1 LNVNKKRVM
10 VTGGAGFIGINLVS
24 RLLGEN
30 NIVYCVDNFYSSSRN
45 KVKSFLSNNN
55 FRLVEMDMME
65 DIDVQVDE
73 IYNLACPASP
83 KAYQKDPVYT
93 LKVNFNGV
101 LNMLNLATKY
111 NSKILQASTSEIYGN
126 PMVKSQKEN
135 YFGNVNPVGTRAC
148 YNEGKRCAEALFF
161 DFNRKYGTNIKV
173 IRIFNT
179 YGPGMMK
186 DDGRVVSNFIN
197 QALDN
202 KDITVYGDGFQT
214 RSFCYIEDLVDGM
227 IKMMKTPKP
236 FKGPLNLGNPNEIT
250 ILDLANKVI
259 EMTNSKSKLIYL
271 PIPKDDP
278 ETRRP
283 DISLA
288 KEVLDWEPKVDLE
301 DGLKKTVGY
310 YRKKGD

>member
-1 LNVNKKRVM
+1 MSKDKKRVM

-24 RLLGEN
+24 RLLEEG
-30 NIVYCVDNFYSSSRN
+30 NIVYCVDNFYSSSKNRI
-45 KVKSFLSNNN
+45 KGFLANNN
-55 FRLVEMDMME
+55 FRLVEMDIME
-65 DIDVQVDE
+65 DIDIQVDE

-83 KAYQKDPVYT
+83 KAYQKDPIYT

-161 DFNRKYGTNIKV
+161 DFNRKYRTNIKV

-197 QALDN
+197 QALEN
-202 KDITVYGDGFQT
+202 QDITVYGDGSQT
-214 RSFCYIEDLVDGM
+214 RSFCYVKDLVDGI
-227 IKMMKTPKP
+227 IKVMSSPES
-236 FKGPLNLGNPNEIT
+236 FKGPVNLGNPNEMT
-250 ILDLANKVI
+250 IIDLANKVI
-259 EMTNSKSKLIYL
+259 KMTNSNSKLIHL
-271 PIPKDDP
+271 PLPKDDP
-278 ETRRP
+278 ETRKP

-288 KEVLDWEPKVDLE
+288 KKVLDWEPKVGLE
-301 DGLKKTVGY
+301 EGLRKTIEYYKKL
-310 YRKKGD
+310 